1 VRGGSSGLARVA
13 PSYAGDLD
21 PPVGRSRAKVL
32 RDLDL
37 PRLCDPTGPLGRSG
51 FGAKMGERVRRAR
64 EDAEIIRR
72 AAAASVAQA
81 REQKRQVALMR
92 TENEQLRQR
101 LRERFPGRFR

>member
-1 VRGGSSGLARVA
+1 
-13 PSYAGDLD
+13 
-21 PPVGRSRAKVL
+21 
-32 RDLDL
+32 
-37 PRLCDPTGPLGRSG
+37 
-51 FGAKMGERVRRAR
+51 MGERVRRAR